1 MLLMTAEPRP
11 ASGTPSPTASVRKRK
26 LAQALKANISRR
38 KQAAKPSSSMSE
50 VKQEKPDDVAQG

>member
-1 MLLMTAEPRP
+1 MTAQPRP
-11 ASGTPSPTASVRKRK
+11 DSGTLKDPASARKRK

-38 KQAAKPSSSMSE
+38 KQAAKPSSSVSQ